1 LGKNSAD
8 NPPSDGADKTR
19 KLLSRVSNVIWFP
32 LTGPERARS
41 ARPARQRLLVE
52 TLCTELVVVVGGQR
66 WRDRL
71 RYWQW
76 QRQMKEEQQQFL
88 ALVGRPPARLTVEQA
103 AWVLGC
109 QPHDVPILIAFHLL
123 KPLGNPSQNGI
134 KFFSTAEV
142 TEMAKDR
149 AWLAKMTQ
157 TISQHWH
164 KRNVRQKSHSRN
176 GEQNGLELKL
186 AAIPQSQ

>member
-1 LGKNSAD
+1 
-8 NPPSDGADKTR
+8 
-19 KLLSRVSNVIWFP
+19 
-32 LTGPERARS
+32 
-41 ARPARQRLLVE
+41 
-52 TLCTELVVVVGGQR
+52 
-66 WRDRL
+66 
-71 RYWQW
+71 
-76 QRQMKEEQQQFL
+76 MKDEQKQFL
-88 ALVGRPPARLTVEQA
+88 TLVGRPPARLTVEQT

-109 QPHDVPILIAFHLL
+109 QRHEVPILTAYRLL

-164 KRNVRQKSHSRN
+164 KRNVRQKS
-176 GEQNGLELKL
+176 GCTNGLQNSKSPVVTVSST
-186 AAIPQSQ
+186 ASG